1 MAIRIQGNTV
11 IDDSRNFFGNT
22 ISGNTITVS
31 AFTANVNVSNN
42 YLVAPALKGYSE
54 FISANATTTGATTL
68 DLSSSNFFNLTL
80 TGNTTFT
87 FSNPPSGASGRMF
100 SFTIVAKQDAT
111 GGRTISW
118 PAGSKYAGG
127 VVPPA
132 TTTANAVDI
141 WSGMTYD
148 GGTSYIISL
157 SVKDAK

>member
-42 YLVAPALKGYSE
+42 YLVAPSLKGYSE
-54 FISANATTTGATTL
+54 FISANAATTGVTTL

-80 TGNTTFT
+80 TGNTTFSFT
-87 FSNPPSGASGRMF
+87 NAPSGRMF

-111 GGRTISW
+111 GGRTITW
-118 PAGSKYAGG
+118 PTGSRYAGG
-127 VVPPA
+127 LVPPA
-132 TTTANAVDI
+132 TTTANAIDI
-141 WSGMTYD
+141 WSAMTYD
-148 GGTSYIISL
+148 GGTTYIISL